1 MPPVGEAL
9 RNVGRLPNIP
19 SFWFGFL
26 LLMFFSVEL
35 LQALAEVTVAG
46 EETSSEVH
54 LFAAYVVWLLTLV
67 VTLLPVVIPRP
78 PLVGRVA
85 LLMPPV
91 VVRERAALRNLG
103 RLPNISIWFGF
114 LLLVFFSC
122 KLLQSLAEVTVSGEV
137 ASSEVRLLAAYVVWL
152 LTLVVTLL
160 PVVIPRPPVV
170 GRVGLLMPPVVVRE
184 RAALRNLGRLPNI
197 SIWFGFLLL
206 VFFSCKL
213 LQSLAE
219 VTVSGEVASSE
230 VRLLAAYVV
239 WLLTLVVTLLPVV
252 IPRPPVVGRVA
263 LPTLPVVVRERP
275 ALRNVGRTPNIP
287 SFWFGLLLLM
297 FFSVELLQALA
308 EVTVAGEETSSEVH
322 LFAAYVV
329 WLLTLVVT
337 LLPVVIPRPPLVGRV
352 ALLMPPVVVRERA
365 ALSNLGRL
373 PNISVWFGF
382 LLLVFISG
390 ELLQSLAE
398 VTVAGEETSSEV
410 RILAAYVVWLLTLVI
425 ALLPVV
431 IPRPPLVG
439 RVALPMPP
447 VVVRAGAALCNVER
461 VP

>member
-1 MPPVGEAL
+1 MHLPAAYVLWLLVLVVSASISMPPVGPALRNVGRIFFGFLILVFFSGMLLQALADVTVTREGASSEVRLLAACVVWLLMLVVTLLPVLIPRPPVVGRVGLLMPPVVVRERAAL

-46 EETSSEVH
+46 EETSSKVH

-213 LQSLAE
+213 LQS
-219 VTVSGEVASSE
+219 
-230 VRLLAAYVV
+230 
-239 WLLTLVVTLLPVV
+239 
-252 IPRPPVVGRVA
+252 
-263 LPTLPVVVRERP
+263 
-275 ALRNVGRTPNIP
+275 
-287 SFWFGLLLLM
+287 
-297 FFSVELLQALA
+297 
-308 EVTVAGEETSSEVH
+308 
-322 LFAAYVV
+322 
-329 WLLTLVVT
+329 
-337 LLPVVIPRPPLVGRV
+337 
-352 ALLMPPVVVRERA
+352 
-365 ALSNLGRL
+365 
-373 PNISVWFGF
+373 
-382 LLLVFISG
+382 
-390 ELLQSLAE
+390 
-398 VTVAGEETSSEV
+398 
-410 RILAAYVVWLLTLVI
+410 
-425 ALLPVV
+425 
-431 IPRPPLVG
+431 
-439 RVALPMPP
+439 
-447 VVVRAGAALCNVER
+447 
-461 VP
+461 